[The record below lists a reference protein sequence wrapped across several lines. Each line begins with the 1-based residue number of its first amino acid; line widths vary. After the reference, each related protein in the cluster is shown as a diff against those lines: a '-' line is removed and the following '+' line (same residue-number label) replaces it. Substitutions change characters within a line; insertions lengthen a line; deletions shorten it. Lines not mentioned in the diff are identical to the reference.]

1 MIIHLFVYFDSDVPI
16 MICISGDC
24 SCSEFLTEDGY
35 GNCKKPTEN
44 EPEKGPFCYV
54 NTPSTCSDV
63 IDEDSKA
70 STGYSWEACNNNR
83 GKLLACTHV
92 LVRLN
97 HFFIFFAF

>member
-1 MIIHLFVYFDSDVPI
+1 MYFDSDVPI

-35 GNCKKPTEN
+35 GNCKKPTKN

-54 NTPSTCSDV
+54 NIPSTCSDV

-70 STGYSWEACNNNR
+70 QTGYSWEACNNSR
-83 GKLLACTHV
+83 GKILACTNVVIH
-92 LVRLN
+92 LFLSSLSFDKLSN
-97 HFFIFFAF
+97 CF